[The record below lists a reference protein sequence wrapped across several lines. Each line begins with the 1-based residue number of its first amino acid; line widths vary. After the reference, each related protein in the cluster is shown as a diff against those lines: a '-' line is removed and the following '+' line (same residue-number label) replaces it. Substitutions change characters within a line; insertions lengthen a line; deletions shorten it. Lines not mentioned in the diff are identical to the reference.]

1 MVRVIGMQTGELE
14 VGLREAGT
22 RRVVIINVVEAVRI
36 GSSEGVEKV
45 GEERE
50 AWILQ
55 IPRCSKS
62 MALFVF

>member
-1 MVRVIGMQTGELE
+1 MQTGELE

-36 GSSEGVEKV
+36 GSSEGVEKK
-45 GEERE
+45 GEEGE
-50 AWILQ
+50 AWDLQ
-55 IPRCSKS
+55 IPRCSKL